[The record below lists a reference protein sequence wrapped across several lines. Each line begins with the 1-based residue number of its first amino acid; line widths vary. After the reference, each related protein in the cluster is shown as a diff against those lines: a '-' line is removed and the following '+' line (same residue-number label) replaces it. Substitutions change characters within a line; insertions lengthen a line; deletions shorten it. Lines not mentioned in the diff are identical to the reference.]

1 MTVWHIHMLNARH
14 GLTRIL
20 SECRQAAREAVAVTS
35 AHAELPDFD
44 LVIKAQPG
52 GGIPAWGVSGH
63 APSPG
68 LIEVTLDPTRFA
80 APLLTR
86 ILVHEFHHL
95 LRWDGPG
102 YGTSLGEALVSEG
115 LAGHFTLQ
123 VLGGEPDPWD
133 AVKPAGRVARAAM
146 NKWARL
152 DYNHAHWF
160 FGGGELRRWTGYG
173 LGHMLISEHLSRF
186 PDQDAAKLADVKAE
200 EFRPAMRR
208 LAGADTAEE
217 DDSTEDSPADTQTDA
232 QNDAPN
238 GVSDDSAAE
247 EQHMA
252 DGTAADNAGPGQSD
266 STAED
271 PAANDPAANDPAA
284 DKNS

>member
-1 MTVWHIHMLNARH
+1 MLNARH

-20 SECRQAAREAVAVTS
+20 SEIRQTVREAVAATS
-35 AHAELPDFD
+35 THAELPDFD

-52 GGIPAWGVSGH
+52 GGIPVWGVGGH

-68 LIEVTLDPTRFA
+68 LIEVTLDPARFSA
-80 APLLTR
+80 TLLTR
-86 ILVHEFHHL
+86 TLVHEFHHL

-102 YGTSLGEALVSEG
+102 YGASLGEALVSEG

-186 PDQDAAKLADVKAE
+186 PDQDAVKLADVKAE

-208 LAGADTAEE
+208 LAGADAMAAEDELAEGGDADTRDDVAEANDDAAEAKTAEKTG
-217 DDSTEDSPADTQTDA
+217 S
-232 QNDAPN
+232 
-238 GVSDDSAAE
+238 E
-247 EQHMA
+247 E
-252 DGTAADNAGPGQSD
+252 TAAKGANPAGNGD
-266 STAED
+266 S
-271 PAANDPAANDPAA
+271 
-284 DKNS
+284 